1 MQGPTCPWTSGHPL
15 PSRKCA
21 RVSPRRPELP
31 WAWGTAGTEASA
43 RGLPLQVDAQGHAH
57 TISLRN
63 PVSVRLGGTSQSSPV
78 PGREKCGR
86 ARGTRPRQ
94 CRGRKTRGSEV
105 THRSLRT
112 APVSVW
118 EERRRPPPPLFG
130 ACVLN
135 TVGSA
140 RLWLPWKPAG
150 RLLGPLVKYF
160 QCTCLQVSTTH
171 PFPNAY

>member
-1 MQGPTCPWTSGHPL
+1 MRAGARHAAAAVSWAEDARFRGHPPVTSNG
-15 PSRKCA
+15 PSVC
-21 RVSPRRPELP
+21 L
-31 WAWGTAGTEASA
+31 
-43 RGLPLQVDAQGHAH
+43 
-57 TISLRN
+57 
-63 PVSVRLGGTSQSSPV
+63 
-78 PGREKCGR
+78 GR
-86 ARGTRPRQ
+86 A
-94 CRGRKTRGSEV
+94 K
-105 THRSLRT
+105 
-112 APVSVW
+112 A
-118 EERRRPPPPLFG
+118 PPPPLFG